1 MGLRLRHVPPMQGSQ
16 WLRQAWAHYLK
27 QPLGF
32 SLLFLAYLLMA
43 SVIGAVPFVGS
54 LLSLATVPLLSL
66 AFMLATQDVIQGRR
80 VRLGHLFAVVR
91 QPKKQRLTSL
101 LLCLAFGFAVV
112 VIIEIGVRLGGS
124 ELNEAMKPLAATKE
138 GADAKQLMAVL
149 SHPAVGR
156 LANTIWFLAA
166 LLSVPFWHALAL
178 VHWGGQTAAQAL
190 FSSTLALWRAKGAF
204 VVYGLGWLGMV
215 VLASL
220 LAGIGVGLLTAA
232 LGSPTFA
239 MVFGALIFVAISAAF
254 YISLWFMFQDSF
266 VLTEEEAAPS
276 PTPPA

>member
-43 SVIGAVPFVGS
+43 SVIGAVPFIGS